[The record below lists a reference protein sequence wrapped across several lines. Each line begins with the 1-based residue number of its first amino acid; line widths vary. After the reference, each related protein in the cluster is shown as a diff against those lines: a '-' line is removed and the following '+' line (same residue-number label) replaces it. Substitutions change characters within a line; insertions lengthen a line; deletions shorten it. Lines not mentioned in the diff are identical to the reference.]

1 MITIAPENPA
11 GSWLLAEALLRCDS
25 ARERIEATAAALRA
39 VDAECVWRA
48 RAIDRL
54 REGLGRQEQ
63 ELTGLLARVGDVAA
77 SLVGE

>member
-54 REGLGRQEQ
+54 REGVGRQEQ
-63 ELTGLLARVGDVAA
+63 ELNGLLAQVGYLAA
-77 SLVGE
+77 SLTGL